1 VRIDPLIKHLF
12 ERVVIL
18 SGRGGT
24 TSHRRSIEQSFD
36 VALEASMAG
45 TTFPTLVPT
54 TAAPGRLRPCPMR
67 PSAMRPLRSST
78 ARVQPRAR
86 RAALSAAPRTAAVAA
101 VSTPHRDPTRPERRR
116 SPGVRRPA
124 RRSRLTRRGRVLL
137 VLVLAVLLLA
147 TFSLGRAS
155 SDAGTPSRHAQVT
168 HVTVRP
174 GETMWQ
180 VATRVA
186 PGNDPRITVQRLM
199 DLNGMSSPELRAGQ
213 SLVIPTR
220 G

>member
-1 VRIDPLIKHLF
+1 
-12 ERVVIL
+12 
-18 SGRGGT
+18 
-24 TSHRRSIEQSFD
+24 
-36 VALEASMAG
+36 MAG
-45 TTFPTLVPT
+45 TTFPTSVPAT
-54 TAAPGRLRPCPMR
+54 RAPGRLRPCTLR
-67 PSAMRPLRSST
+67 PARSST
-78 ARVQPRAR
+78 ARVLPRSR
-86 RAALSAAPRTAAVAA
+86 RAQPPVTAQATPAVPAGPRRGSA
-101 VSTPHRDPTRPERRR
+101 RPVPPR
-116 SPGVRRPA
+116 SPGVRRRL

-137 VLVLAVLLLA
+137 VLVLAALLLA
-147 TFSLGRAS
+147 MFSLGRAS

-186 PGNDPRITVQRLM
+186 PGNDPRVTVQRLM
-199 DLNGMSSPELRAGQ
+199 DLNGMSSPQLRAGQ